1 MAYSRLIVPDRN
13 GVQRQVTLNV
23 NNRIVLYDQAL
34 TPYEIVNT
42 PDAAPPTGKFPAY
55 QQAGPTLVPINYFT
69 LLAPIAPIPVGV
81 PAITITQPVAPL
93 TVDVGDDV
101 VLSALGTIN
110 GSPVP
115 SMVNWSSSLDGV
127 LGSGGTITVNKLQV
141 GVHVITASLDNG
153 QGVVVT
159 DTETVTVLNQPSPPV
174 VTIVQPSESSVTVAF
189 GAPVTFAATAI
200 DVADGN
206 ISDQIVWT
214 SNLLAQTL
222 YKGQTFTTSSLPVG
236 THTITARALD
246 SGSAEGVDTVQVVV
260 FSEYSGD
267 TRKPLPDGVSIGGF
281 EYGVRIG
288 Q

>member
-23 NNRIVLYDQAL
+23 NDRIVIYDQAL

-42 PDAAPPTGKFPAY
+42 PDAAPPTGRFPAY
-55 QQAGPTLVPINYFT
+55 QQAGPTLVPIAYFT
-69 LLAPIAPIPVGV
+69 SLAPIAPIPVGV

>member
-13 GVQRQVTLNV
+13 GNQRQLTLNV
-23 NNRIVLYDQAL
+23 NNRIVIYDQSL

-55 QQAGPTLVPINYFT
+55 RQAGPTLTAIDYFT
-69 LLAPIAPIPVGV
+69 GLAPIEPIPLGV

-93 TVDVGDDV
+93 TVNAGDDV

-110 GSPVP
+110 GIPVP

-127 LGSGGTITVNKLQV
+127 LGSGGTITATKLQV

-159 DTETVTVLNQPSPPV
+159 DTETVTVLNQASPPV
-174 VTIVQPSESSVTVAF
+174 VTIVQPSVGSVTVALS
-189 GAPVTFAATAI
+189 APITFAATAI
-200 DVADGN
+200 DAQDGN

-246 SGSAEGVDTVQVVV
+246 SNSAEGVDTVQVVI

-267 TRKPLPDGVSIGGF
+267 TRRPLPDGVSIGGF